1 MAMSSTNG
9 RLAGKVA
16 IITGASTGCGP
27 VMAKLFVEQ
36 GARVL
41 LSARREDLVL
51 QAANAAGEGAIGMR
65 CDVTSETEI
74 AAMVD
79 RAMTEFGQV
88 DILLNNAAAPG
99 EDKWVWEQTLE
110 NFNATIAIDLTAA
123 MLCTREVLNRSML
136 ARKTGSIINFS
147 STAAWPGMPRKTH
160 YVSAKA
166 ALRALTKTV
175 ALEVGPQGIRCNCL
189 VPGGIETDLWINW
202 GKRMAAEQGIS
213 FEDWKVK
220 ALEGVALRT
229 ISTPLD
235 IAYLALFLASDE
247 ARTITGQSINCDAGG
262 VMVG

>member
-1 MAMSSTNG
+1 MSSTNG

-262 VMVG
+262 YMV

>member
-1 MAMSSTNG
+1 MATAQG

-36 GARVL
+36 GAKVL

-51 QAANAAGEGAIGMR
+51 EAAAQAGEGAIGMR
-65 CDVTSETEI
+65 CDVTSEDDI
-74 AAMVD
+74 RAMVD
-79 RAMTEFGQV
+79 RAMVEFGQV

-99 EDKWVWEQTLE
+99 KDLWVWEQTLE
-110 NFNATIAIDLTAA
+110 NFNATIAVDLTAA

-136 ARKTGSIINFS
+136 ERKTGTIINFS

-166 ALRALTKTV
+166 ALRALTKTI
-175 ALEVGPQGIRCNCL
+175 ALEVGPKGIRCNCL
-189 VPGGIETDLWINW
+189 VPGGIETELWINW
-202 GKRMAAEQGIS
+202 GKRMAAEQGID
-213 FEDWKVK
+213 FAAWKEK

-229 ISTPLD
+229 ISTPAD
-235 IAYLALFLASDE
+235 IANLALFLASDE
-247 ARTITGQSINCDAGG
+247 SRTITGQSINCDAGG
-262 VMVG
+262 YMVG

>member
-1 MAMSSTNG
+1 MANNTG

-36 GARVL
+36 GAKVL

-51 QAANAAGEGAIGMR
+51 EAAAQAGEGAIGMR
-65 CDVTSETEI
+65 CDVTSEDDI
-74 AAMVD
+74 RAMVD
-79 RAMTEFGQV
+79 RAMVEFGQV
-88 DILLNNAAAPG
+88 DFMLNNAAAPG
-99 EDKWVWEQTLE
+99 QDMWVWEQTVE
-110 NFNATIAIDLTAA
+110 NFNATLAIDLTAA

-166 ALRALTKTV
+166 ALRALTKSI
-175 ALEVGPQGIRCNCL
+175 ALEVGPEGIRCNCL
-189 VPGGIETDLWINW
+189 VPGGIETELWVNW
-202 GKRMAAEQGIS
+202 GKRMAAEQGIT
-213 FEDWKVK
+213 FEEWKVK

-235 IAYLALFLASDE
+235 IAYLALFLAGDE
-247 ARTITGQSINCDAGG
+247 SRTITGQSINCDAGG
-262 VMVG
+262 YMVG